1 MSSTPP
7 QNDSHPGGRPSHR
20 WQGSRCHPGP
30 RRLPPSDAVML
41 PKHSQRVTLE
51 IPEAWESAYRID
63 DDELTSTGS
72 LLGAGVLPFTVHPE
86 TGVVYF
92 LLGKEHF
99 VAGWRGSNCW
109 SAFEGGVKSA
119 DTDVFH
125 TASREYLEESLGVL
139 HATCTK
145 KDIRNFA
152 HQLREEEDYALRVTL
167 CILSEDNKRPPRF
180 HVTFVRYFEW
190 REELAQT
197 FRHRRYRLIDLSR
210 RLGTAADREGQQRVV
225 SDLSEGE
232 RDHAAIV
239 TRGEGETL
247 EVAGDF
253 LEKAEV
259 RLFSANEMADV
270 ILHRNIRQDMFRSCF
285 VRTMGV
291 VLQEFGRRLSFKGM
305 SEERRD

>member
-1 MSSTPP
+1 
-7 QNDSHPGGRPSHR
+7 
-20 WQGSRCHPGP
+20 
-30 RRLPPSDAVML
+30 ML

-63 DDELTSTGS
+63 DDELTGSGS
-72 LLGAGVLPFTVHPE
+72 LLGAGVLPFTVHPQ
-86 TGVVYF
+86 TGVIYF

-119 DTDVFH
+119 DADVFH

-139 HATCTK
+139 HETCTK
-145 KDIRNFA
+145 EDIRALA
-152 HQLREEEDYALRVTL
+152 HRLREEEDYALRVTL
-167 CILSEDNKRPPRF
+167 CILSEDGKRQPRF

-190 REELAQT
+190 RDDLAQT
-197 FRHRRYRLIDLSR
+197 FRHRRFRLIDLSK
-210 RLGTAADREGQQRVV
+210 RLLAADPEEQGHIV
-225 SDLSEGE
+225 SDLPEGE

-239 TRGEGETL
+239 SRGGETETM

-259 RLFSANEMADV
+259 RLFSATEMADV
-270 ILHRNIRQDMFRSCF
+270 VLRRNPRQDMFRSCF

-291 VLQEFGRRLSFKGM
+291 VLQEFGRRLSFQGKG
-305 SEERRD
+305 RRGSV